1 MLTTETAE
9 LFKFQPLRRLLFVF
23 GRDVVAVFTI
33 ATLQNDV
40 VSHNL
45 NPND

>member
-9 LFKFQPLRRLLFVF
+9 LFELQPLRRLLLVF
-23 GRDVVAVFTI
+23 GCDVVTVFTI

-45 NPND
+45 NPNN